1 MLSDKL
7 KKTIRQAHQQIAS
20 ALDGFRPR
28 PSQNYLVAEIAKTL
42 SGDYHRTQRICVI
55 EAGTGTGKSL
65 AYLLGAL
72 PVALSSKKKLVIST
86 ATVALQEQLI
96 NKELPFLQAHSGL
109 DFKFDLV
116 KGRQRYI
123 CVQKLMA
130 AVSDDEMQLSMMP
143 TTSSPLS
150 KAEQSCLREL
160 ALAYQEKRWQ
170 GDRDSWEDTIPD
182 KVWNIIACDKH
193 ACQRQLKS
201 HHLCPFHLARQK
213 IAQMDVLVINHAL
226 LLADLELGGGTILP
240 EPEDTFY
247 VIDEAHHLPHITRD
261 FSSAAATIKGTIE
274 WLEKLLKFS
283 GKMANTVVSQ
293 KAIGQNFKLNDAAND
308 AAKYLKAVR
317 DILDQSDFTYN
328 DDDTYRFSH
337 GEVPESLTVKAKDIA
352 DATQDA
358 LRCLTK
364 MHDALSGDVSDGDVQ
379 AFLAD
384 PLLVESGQYINRLEQ
399 LNKLWF
405 SYAKKGESVPHARW
419 IKRLEYKNHHD
430 HLLCDC
436 PIEVGYYLKDNLWRE
451 CAGAVLCSA
460 TLSALGNFDHFAHE
474 SGLAKE
480 PGVKY
485 IKADSPFD
493 YPNQATLHLP
503 KTPTDPTDKAFSD
516 YLGEALPNYLDTNKA
531 NLVLFASYWQMN
543 HVVEKLRS
551 KKLNI
556 LVQGEL
562 SRDALLTRHKAN
574 IDLGRGS
581 ILFGTQSL
589 SEGLDLPGKYLENLI
604 VTKIPFAV
612 PTSPI
617 EEAQAE
623 FIQSKGGN
631 PFLSITVPDA
641 AKKLVQSCGRLLR
654 KESDSGRIT
663 ILDRRLVT
671 KRYGKAMLDTLP
683 PYKRQID

>member
-7 KKTIRQAHQQIAS
+7 KKTIRQAHQNVAS

-96 NKELPFLQAHSGL
+96 NKELPFLKEHSGI

-130 AVSDDEMQLSMMP
+130 AVSDDEMQMSMMP

-150 KAEQSCLREL
+150 QMEQRCLREL

-182 KVWNIIACDKH
+182 KVWNVIACDKH

-240 EPEDTFY
+240 EPEETFY

-308 AAKYLKAVR
+308 AAKYLRAVR

-337 GEVPESLTVKAKDIA
+337 GEVPEALTVKAKDIA

-405 SYAKKGESVPHARW
+405 SYARKGDSVPHARW
-419 IKRLEYKNHHD
+419 IKRLEYKHHHD

-436 PIEVGYYLKDNLWRE
+436 PIEVGYYLKDHSGESVQAR
-451 CAGAVLCSA
+451 CSA
-460 TLSALGNFDHFAHE
+460 PQPSVLWAH
-474 SGLAKE
+474 S
-480 PGVKY
+480 
-485 IKADSPFD
+485 IISPTKVGW
-493 YPNQATLHLP
+493 QR
-503 KTPTDPTDKAFSD
+503 S
-516 YLGEALPNYLDTNKA
+516 
-531 NLVLFASYWQMN
+531 LVLNISRLI
-543 HVVEKLRS
+543 LRLIIPI
-551 KKLNI
+551 K
-556 LVQGEL
+556 
-562 SRDALLTRHKAN
+562 RHCICQKPK
-574 IDLGRGS
+574 
-581 ILFGTQSL
+581 Q
-589 SEGLDLPGKYLENLI
+589 
-604 VTKIPFAV
+604 
-612 PTSPI
+612 
-617 EEAQAE
+617 
-623 FIQSKGGN
+623 IQ
-631 PFLSITVPDA
+631 
-641 AKKLVQSCGRLLR
+641 
-654 KESDSGRIT
+654 RIKPLA
-663 ILDRRLVT
+663 I
-671 KRYGKAMLDTLP
+671 
-683 PYKRQID
+683 I